1 MKINNN
7 KIFLLL
13 TAFAF
18 SISIAAEPLAHDHY
32 EEDHAE
38 ENCLICHLNV
48 VSFLDEYSELITEV
62 HTTKE
67 FKGAI
72 NRSYQLTYSFPY
84 SSRAPPKI

>member
-1 MKINNN
+1 LKINDH
-7 KIFLLL
+7 KILLLL

-38 ENCLICHLNV
+38 ENCLICNLNI

-62 HTTKE
+62 HITKE
-67 FKGAI
+67 FKGTI

-84 SSRAPPKI
+84 STRAPPKI

>member
-1 MKINNN
+1 MKFNNN
-7 KIFLLL
+7 KILLLL

-32 EEDHAE
+32 EEDHAK
-38 ENCLICHLNV
+38 ENCLICHFNV

-62 HTTKE
+62 PTTKE
-67 FKGAI
+67 FKGTI
-72 NRSYQLTYSFPY
+72 NRSHQLTYSLPY

>member
-7 KIFLLL
+7 KILLLL

-18 SISIAAEPLAHDHY
+18 SISIVAEPLAHDHY

-38 ENCLICHLNV
+38 EHCSICHFNV
-48 VSFLDEYSELITEV
+48 VSFLDEYSELIAEV

-67 FKGAI
+67 FKGTI
-72 NRSYQLTYSFPY
+72 NRSNQLTYSFPY

>member
-1 MKINNN
+1 MKINDH
-7 KIFLLL
+7 KILLLL

-38 ENCLICHLNV
+38 ENCLICNLNI

-62 HTTKE
+62 HITKE
-67 FKGAI
+67 FKGTI

-84 SSRAPPKI
+84 STREPPKI